1 VNRTLPEPTRDVA
14 LLVARLLL
22 GTIMFAHGYQKLMID
37 GLGRTTQGFES
48 MSIPVAIISAAFVT
62 VVEIVGGILVI
73 LGALITVVAAF
84 YLVVMVGA
92 AVFVHIPNGIFVGN
106 NGWELVGSIAALL
119 LVLAAAGSGRYGVDH
134 LIRSRQSPA
143 PFAPATPDVPSA
155 ASPAPAWPSRPVA
168 RHDHSA
174 RAAAFT
180 EVFPQVSADA
190 PATPLPV
197 RRPRHTASSPA
208 PFAPAPSGPAPS
220 PAPVSHTAP
229 DRDS

>member
-1 VNRTLPEPTRDVA
+1 
-14 LLVARLLL
+14 
-22 GTIMFAHGYQKLMID
+22 
-37 GLGRTTQGFES
+37 
-48 MSIPVAIISAAFVT
+48 
-62 VVEIVGGILVI
+62 
-73 LGALITVVAAF
+73 
-84 YLVVMVGA
+84 MVGA

-143 PFAPATPDVPSA
+143 PFAPAAAPATPDAPAV
-155 ASPAPAWPSRPVA
+155 ASPAPAWPSRSVA

-180 EVFPQVSADA
+180 GVFPQVSADT

-197 RRPRHTASSPA
+197 RRPRHTLSSPA
-208 PFAPAPSGPAPS
+208 PFAPAPFAPAPFAPAPS

-229 DRDS
+229 DHDS